1 MERYRRMM
9 LVALLL
15 SLVVAVA
22 ADGPT
27 SAQSRPDPDTIVIGM
42 GTDPINLDPP
52 YLGSL
57 TADSVFTAVFDRIGW
72 RSEPQMKPV
81 LWVAQSLT
89 RVDPLTW
96 QVKLRPGVRFHNG
109 KDLTAESVK
118 VTIERYGTLQGANR
132 WYYNQTAIN
141 RVDVVD
147 RLTANIVTKEPSEIM
162 PYAAAN
168 SFYLVEPEYYARTPV
183 AQLAAKPI
191 GTGPYKFVDY
201 VKDDR
206 VVLERNDAYW
216 GEKPAFRRVIFRVIP
231 EAAVRMAELEAGNLD
246 VVEKVPMD
254 KVDAIQRLPNAR
266 PVSIISGRRV
276 FLQATRKPGTP
287 MADRRVMKALQ
298 HAVDMD
304 TIIKTLLGGTTKR
317 MATFVNP
324 PFDDPGLRPYR
335 YDPDLA
341 RKLLAEA
348 GYPNGFEV
356 NLFTSIGRLTRDKE
370 VSEAIASYY
379 ARVGIQARVQVLEWS
394 VMVSRARQCQ
404 LDGLYL
410 RSEGPEFS
418 DQGDLQGISP
428 EHVDYMVCSQWDS
441 SAWKNGYA
449 ELRREPRPDR
459 RRGLTLRLQKI
470 AYEDPPIVM
479 LYNEPNLYG
488 VSKRVKW
495 NARVDERLYPSRMW
509 KATP

>member
-1 MERYRRMM
+1 MM
-9 LVALLL
+9 LVAVLL

-22 ADGPT
+22 VDGPT
-27 SAQSRPDPDTIVIGM
+27 NAQSRPDPDTIVIGM

-52 YLGSL
+52 FLGSL

-81 LWVAQSLT
+81 LSVAQSLT

-147 RLTANIVTKEPSEIM
+147 RMTANIVTKEPSEIM

-168 SFYLVEPEYYARTPV
+168 SFYLVEPEYYSKTPV

-254 KVDAIQRLPNAR
+254 KVDAIQRMPNAR

-276 FLQATRKPGTP
+276 FLQATRKAGTP

-298 HAVDMD
+298 HAVDLD

-324 PFDDPGLRPYR
+324 PFDDPGLRPYK
-335 YDPDLA
+335 YDPELA
-341 RKLLAEA
+341 KKLLAEA
-348 GYPNGFEV
+348 GYANGFEV
-356 NLFTSIGRLTRDKE
+356 NLFSSVGRLTRDKE
-370 VSEAIASYY
+370 VSEAIAKLLRPRRHPS
-379 ARVGIQARVQVLEWS
+379 ARAGAGVVCHG
-394 VMVSRARQCQ
+394 SRGSRQCQ

-428 EHVDYMVCSQWDS
+428 EHVDFMACSQWDS
-441 SAWKNGYA
+441 RPGRTAYA

-459 RRGLTLRLQKI
+459 RRG
-470 AYEDPPIVM
+470 
-479 LYNEPNLYG
+479 
-488 VSKRVKW
+488 S
-495 NARVDERLYPSRMW
+495 PSACRRSR
-509 KATP
+509 TRIRRS